1 MSLNKI
7 KVIGGGL
14 AGGEA
19 AWQLARSGL
28 IVQLWEMKPK
38 KKSPA
43 HKLDFLAE
51 LVCSNSLRSD
61 REDTGPGILKRE
73 LRKLGSLC
81 MAVADSTSV
90 PAGSALA
97 VDRTLFASQIT
108 RRIEENDKIEIQ
120 YEEYT
125 GLEQEE
131 DITIVA
137 TGPLTSDSLA
147 QEITALT
154 GGSLFFYDAISPII
168 SADSIDMSRVFKANR
183 YEQDGQDYLNC
194 PLDKEQYFQLLK
206 DIREGEKLELHPFE
220 EPRFFEGCMPIEELC
235 RRGDQVLA
243 YGPMKPV
250 GLMDPRTG
258 KRPFAV
264 LQLRRENLP
273 GHAYNLVGFQTRLTY
288 GEQKRIFR
296 KIPGLERAE
305 FLRHGS
311 VHRNTY
317 IDSPRLLD
325 NMMSLKSRP
334 NLFFAGQ
341 ITGVEGYIESI
352 ASGFLCALFVGHRWK
367 MDQGETR
374 PPFKFPGP
382 ETAMGGL
389 LHHLSTPCDPFQPS
403 NINFGLMTPVGK
415 IKGVRGK
422 RARRQVASQRAEI
435 AFDRWHGTLMI

>member
-14 AGGEA
+14 AGVEA

-206 DIREGEKLELHPFE
+206 DIREGE
-220 EPRFFEGCMPIEELC
+220 
-235 RRGDQVLA
+235 
-243 YGPMKPV
+243 
-250 GLMDPRTG
+250 
-258 KRPFAV
+258 
-264 LQLRRENLP
+264 
-273 GHAYNLVGFQTRLTY
+273 
-288 GEQKRIFR
+288 
-296 KIPGLERAE
+296 
-305 FLRHGS
+305 
-311 VHRNTY
+311 
-317 IDSPRLLD
+317 
-325 NMMSLKSRP
+325 
-334 NLFFAGQ
+334 
-341 ITGVEGYIESI
+341 
-352 ASGFLCALFVGHRWK
+352 
-367 MDQGETR
+367 
-374 PPFKFPGP
+374 
-382 ETAMGGL
+382 
-389 LHHLSTPCDPFQPS
+389 
-403 NINFGLMTPVGK
+403 
-415 IKGVRGK
+415 
-422 RARRQVASQRAEI
+422 
-435 AFDRWHGTLMI
+435 